1 VDLAEAA
8 HDAREAVV
16 EWCRERSA
24 LARLPLV
31 LYMAWIGV
39 RHLADTDY
47 ASWFAAL
54 NLGIHEA
61 GHLLFGWQPWQF
73 LTVAGGTL
81 LQLAAPLASTW
92 MFYRQPDYFAIA
104 VCGGWL
110 STNLYGIATYAAD
123 AQALELP
130 LVNVGGGEVDHDWAY
145 MLEGVGLIE
154 WDHTLAFLIRAFAF
168 AVMWVSV
175 AAAVAMLWWM
185 ARREAS
191 A

>member
-1 VDLAEAA
+1 VDFAEAV
-8 HDAREAVV
+8 DGAREAVF
-16 EWCRERSA
+16 EWCREHSA
-24 LARLPLV
+24 LPRIPLV

-54 NLGIHEA
+54 NLGIHEG

-81 LQLAAPLASTW
+81 LQLAAPLASAW
-92 MFYRQPDYFAIA
+92 MFCRQPDYFAVA

-123 AQALELP
+123 AQELDLP
-130 LVNVGGGEVDHDWAY
+130 LVNVDGGEADHDWAY
-145 MLEGVGLIE
+145 MLEAVGLIE
-154 WDHTLAFLIRAFAF
+154 WDHTLAFLIRVVAF
-168 AVMWVSV
+168 AVMWSSV
-175 AAAVAMLWWM
+175 AAAVAMLRLM
-185 ARREAS
+185 ARRGMND
-191 A
+191 